1 MSKKNL
7 WCRMLGHRYQMA
19 LGGFRCAR
27 CGHFRES
34 AWAKIPPPPKPPKP
48 VEKRTDY
55 EELWKSSKSV
65 TDIFQSMRLA
75 LWGLSTDT
83 CDVMYVGR
91 KYIILDKPPS
101 LLPEQEKVAQLRWS
115 LSRLIALVPKCIITP
130 QGTFNDYLFHIS
142 GDFIAYSHEEN
153 GEPISNLIFVRC
165 NGDYVSGMISII
177 IRLIQKGFLDKKYLC
192 EDAEYNV
199 Q

>member
-1 MSKKNL
+1 
-7 WCRMLGHRYQMA
+7 MLGHRYQMA

-27 CGHFRES
+27 CGHFREG
-34 AWAKIPPPPKPPKP
+34 AWAKIPPPPRPPKP

-83 CDVMYVGR
+83 CDVMYVGG

-115 LSRLIALVPKCIITP
+115 LARMIALVPKCIITP
-130 QGTFNDYLFHIS
+130 QGTFNDYLFNIS

-153 GEPISNLIFVRC
+153 GEHISNLIFVRC

-177 IRLIQKGFLDKKYLC
+177 IWLIQKGFLDKKYLR
-192 EDAEYNV
+192 EDAENNV

>member
-1 MSKKNL
+1 MSKKNI

-27 CGHFRES
+27 CGHFRE
-34 AWAKIPPPPKPPKP
+34 AEWAKIPPPPKPPKP

-83 CDVMYVGR
+83 CDVMYVGG
-91 KYIILDKPPS
+91 KYIILDEPPPS
-101 LLPEQEKVAQLRWS
+101 A
-115 LSRLIALVPKCIITP
+115 SRT
-130 QGTFNDYLFHIS
+130 
-142 GDFIAYSHEEN
+142 
-153 GEPISNLIFVRC
+153 GESRAAPMVTGPTHCARSEMYHYAARNI
-165 NGDYVSGMISII
+165 
-177 IRLIQKGFLDKKYLC
+177 
-192 EDAEYNV
+192 
-199 Q
+199 

>member
-1 MSKKNL
+1 MSKKNI

-27 CGHFRES
+27 CGHFREA

-55 EELWKSSKSV
+55 EELWKNSRSV

-83 CDVMYVGR
+83 CDVMYVGG
-91 KYIILDKPPS
+91 KYIILDEPP
-101 LLPEQEKVAQLRWS
+101 
-115 LSRLIALVPKCIITP
+115 
-130 QGTFNDYLFHIS
+130 
-142 GDFIAYSHEEN
+142 
-153 GEPISNLIFVRC
+153 
-165 NGDYVSGMISII
+165 
-177 IRLIQKGFLDKKYLC
+177 LC
-192 EDAEYNV
+192 FPNRRK
-199 Q
+199 